1 MTTQSDSLHVMVL
14 ATAELAAPTLDAL
27 VAVPWIDQVT
37 VVSQP
42 DRPQGRRRK
51 LAPSPVRARAEALG
65 LEVLTPEKVG
75 APESV
80 AALAALNA
88 DVMAVFAYGQY
99 LPRSVVTLPRLG
111 AINIHPSLL
120 PRWRGASPI
129 QHTLLHGD
137 PVAGVS
143 IIGVA
148 EEMDAGDL
156 YAQAEVAIAPDE
168 RADSLSE
175 RLAAKGTALLIEVM
189 DALRQGEA
197 NPWAQGEEGVTECRK
212 LAKEDGRLDWTASA
226 TAIQHRIRGLF
237 PWPGS
242 FTTVPG
248 WEGPLK
254 VHAARVEPVA
264 AGAVPGTVLDVT
276 GEGPL
281 VACGDE
287 GLRLV
292 EVQPP
297 GKKAMPGDAF
307 LRGAHWNTGLVLGG

>member
-148 EEMDAGDL
+148 EEMEWGRAPKGLGKGGQPHNWRSARIGCMGDQGGVDSGGGL
-156 YAQAEVAIAPDE
+156 VAYIACNPCPLVSGFLCGFDE
-168 RADSLSE
+168 LE
-175 RLAAKGTALLIEVM
+175 
-189 DALRQGEA
+189 
-197 NPWAQGEEGVTECRK
+197 
-212 LAKEDGRLDWTASA
+212 
-226 TAIQHRIRGLF
+226 H
-237 PWPGS
+237 
-242 FTTVPG
+242 
-248 WEGPLK
+248 
-254 VHAARVEPVA
+254 
-264 AGAVPGTVLDVT
+264 VT
-276 GEGPL
+276 GCMG
-281 VACGDE
+281 
-287 GLRLV
+287 
-292 EVQPP
+292 
-297 GKKAMPGDAF
+297 
-307 LRGAHWNTGLVLGG
+307 